1 MRPKGRSEASQKA
14 RLGTRRYSR
23 LMCRARFVVSALL
36 ALAALASAVASPV
49 ASRAQDSAP
58 AGADAPV
65 VDATLDSMRGGRRAL
80 RDERGRRVVVLFYED
95 RPHVELNDAFKGEI
109 RRFVVDNQLTERVVT
124 YGVANLADAGMVPE
138 ALVRSMIAPLVDRWG
153 SDILLDWE
161 GVMRRPPFGF
171 RTHAA
176 NTAIVDRAGRI
187 AWRHVGRI
195 EDPQRRDFY
204 RTLRGALR

>member
-1 MRPKGRSEASQKA
+1 MP
-14 RLGTRRYSR
+14 
-23 LMCRARFVVSALL
+23 RARFAVSALL
-36 ALAALASAVASPV
+36 AFACVAAAAAWPR
-49 ASRAQDSAP
+49 ASRAQEVTP
-58 AGADAPV
+58 AAAEAPV

-109 RRFVVDNQLTERVVT
+109 RRFVVDNQLTDRVVT
-124 YGVANLADAGMVPE
+124 YGVANLADVGVVPE
-138 ALVRSMIAPLVDRWG
+138 TLVRSMIAPLVDRWG

-161 GVMRRPPFGF
+161 GVMRREPFGF

-176 NTAIVDRAGRI
+176 NTAIVDRGGRI
-187 AWRHVGRI
+187 VWRHVGRI
-195 EDPQRRDFY
+195 EDAQRRDFY